1 MARQMITCESCGK
14 RYDYLKSEACPN
26 CGAFNYIKG
35 AHQHICGAEDV
46 ERIIEMKSAEHDD
59 SQEVVRPDTSI
70 DRVCSRNMPG
80 PDRGWTGW
88 KPPKMCSN
96 PHSAVISAPRNS
108 PAKPRPTNPMPAV

>member
-26 CGAFNYIKG
+26 CGAFNYVKG
-35 AHQHICGAEDV
+35 AHQHICGADDV

-70 DRVCSRNMPG
+70 DRGLQQKYARARQKL
-80 PDRGWTGW
+80 DRLEKGDVLVLSG
-88 KPPKMCSN
+88 S
-96 PHSAVISAPRNS
+96 I
-108 PAKPRPTNPMPAV
+108 

>member
-26 CGAFNYIKG
+26 CGAFNYVKD
-35 AHQHICGAEDV
+35 AHQHICGADDV

-70 DRVCSRNMPG
+70 DRGLQQKYARARQRL
-80 PDRGWTGW
+80 DRW